1 MEEELAQA
9 RASYLEEDDAQELDE
24 YGDLGASA
32 RLSLLKKVAPG
43 RSGQLSNSWPFKPVH
58 EELLSVTEYNA
69 LQTLSIARNYDGIA
83 HAQAE
88 KPKRQID
95 RDAKIQ
101 EQPLY
106 VEGTD
111 GTAWGGEGHIERLGD
126 DKSATLRQNVHLAHH
141 FNQEDLEVILAYK
154 TAERTQAFVKE
165 LQETGFMQDGELPPP
180 AEQNRIARRRE
191 DLSERLLAP
200 FQGLAHLDDLL
211 ADVIEKQ
218 RSSFGSTDCPA
229 TEEEDDLDAPPD
241 PDEPARALPV
251 QEDATAR
258 FAPSDSW
265 RYPSD
270 YVAHMAK
277 RFEEEWTNPR
287 SGKKELRPLKRD
299 QVLFVAQFA

>member
-43 RSGQLSNSWPFKPVH
+43 RSGQLSSSWPFKPVH

-95 RDAKIQ
+95 RDVKIP

-111 GTAWGGEGHIERLGD
+111 GTAWGR
-126 DKSATLRQNVHLAHH
+126 
-141 FNQEDLEVILAYK
+141 
-154 TAERTQAFVKE
+154 
-165 LQETGFMQDGELPPP
+165 
-180 AEQNRIARRRE
+180 
-191 DLSERLLAP
+191 
-200 FQGLAHLDDLL
+200 
-211 ADVIEKQ
+211 
-218 RSSFGSTDCPA
+218 
-229 TEEEDDLDAPPD
+229 
-241 PDEPARALPV
+241 
-251 QEDATAR
+251 
-258 FAPSDSW
+258 
-265 RYPSD
+265 
-270 YVAHMAK
+270 
-277 RFEEEWTNPR
+277 
-287 SGKKELRPLKRD
+287 
-299 QVLFVAQFA
+299 